1 MIEDFMSK
9 GIKILGLT
17 IILVLAAQVLWPAE
31 NILIQVHV
39 FRGTRMAGF
48 QELKQIEVLTTSSRP
63 ELVSLKEKTAGSE
76 GQLTAAVIDALL
88 DIYDLPLIDDL
99 FVHEKWWDGKNL
111 HDKQWDGRIRPQE
124 RLAYKSS
131 SRPDEVVLGKEA
143 SYRIKLSPQSL
154 PSRQIALRLV
164 VSKTTKKPE
173 ATGGDME
180 TIVDRELVLDTGDPV
195 IVAAPLQGQAYFMM
209 VLATAGNPNAKK
221 PEAEKARN
229 IEIVAAPKAMVQVQ
243 PSYPEELRRRRIG
256 GEIGL
261 RIVIDEKGAV
271 QAVAVARPTHPYL
284 NYSAVQA
291 IRQWTFE
298 PVLIKG
304 KPVPVMFQ
312 YTYNFYPSLYEP
324 AKTRRASFSVG
335 SDSIP
340 QEALP
345 AILERSGEYCQKLG
359 GAVLDFVCEETIKET
374 RYSLLKNIQWVAIGP
389 RLTKTDQGMFHVI
402 PEDAKP
408 SEAMKFFGATDS
420 KSELIEERGQNAMS
434 TVTAV
439 QIMDPKQTLRNSF
452 ICDYQMIRKAGA
464 VVERRVILKENGRKN
479 TDRNKVLDKER
490 FSALSSLFAPLRVL
504 AEDRQPRF
512 DYRIVDEEKLNGKLG
527 FVIEALPKSGD
538 EDGIWSARVWVDKRS
553 CQILKSEIK
562 GVPIE
567 GYEDVLN
574 DCATLNI
581 RPDFVS
587 THEYRMEK
595 NGVLFPSR
603 SKIHVAYPG
612 IDPRSAIP
620 KDAINLSYDKYKF
633 FTVETES
640 QVIKK

>member
-1 MIEDFMSK
+1 MSK
-9 GIKILGLT
+9 RFKILSLT
-17 IILVLAAQVLWPAE
+17 IVLVLATQVHGAAE

-39 FRGTRMAGF
+39 FRGTRMEGF
-48 QELKQIEVLTTSSRP
+48 QELRQIEVLTISSRP
-63 ELVSLKEKTAGSE
+63 ELATLKEKTADSE

-88 DIYDLPLIDDL
+88 DIYDLPAIDDL

-111 HDKQWDGRIRPQE
+111 HDKQWEGRVRPQD

-131 SRPDEVVLGKEA
+131 SRLDEVVLGKEA
-143 SYRIKLSPQSL
+143 SYRINLSPRTL

-164 VSKTTKKPE
+164 VSKTIKKPE
-173 ATGGDME
+173 DTGGDME
-180 TIVDRELVLDTGDPV
+180 TIVDRELVFDVGDPV
-195 IVAAPLQGQAYFMM
+195 IVAVPYHGQAYFMM
-209 VLATAGNPNAKK
+209 VLATAGNPSAKK
-221 PEAEKARN
+221 PEPEKARN
-229 IEIVAAPKAMVQVQ
+229 IELVAAPKAVVRVQ

-261 RIVIDEKGAV
+261 RILIDEKGAV
-271 QAVAVARPTHPYL
+271 QAIAVVNPTHPYL

-291 IRQWTFE
+291 IRRWTFE

-304 KPVPVMFQ
+304 KPVPVMFL

-324 AKTRRASFSVG
+324 AKTRRESFPVG

-345 AILERSGEYCQKLG
+345 AILERSGEYCQKLA

-374 RYSLLKNIQWVAIGP
+374 RYSLLKNMQWGFLAIAP
-389 RLTKTDQGMFHVI
+389 RLTKTDQGMFYVI
-402 PEDAKP
+402 PDNAKP
-408 SEAMKFFGATDS
+408 SVAMGFFGATDS
-420 KSELIEERGQNAMS
+420 KSDLIEDRGQNVPR

-439 QIMDPKQTLRNSF
+439 QIMDPKQTRRNNF
-452 ICDYQMIRKAGA
+452 ICDYQIIKKAGA
-464 VVERRVILKENGRKN
+464 VEERRVILKENGRKN
-479 TDRNKVLDKER
+479 TDRNKLLAEER
-490 FSALSSLFAPLRVL
+490 FSALSSLLAPLRVL
-504 AEDRQPRF
+504 AKDRQPRF
-512 DYRIVDEEKLNGKLG
+512 DYRIVDEEKVNGKIA

-538 EDGIWSARVWVDKRS
+538 EDGIWSARVWVDKQS
-553 CQILKSEIK
+553 HQILKVEIK

-567 GYEDVLN
+567 GYEDVLS

-581 RPDFVS
+581 KPDFVS
-587 THEYRMEK
+587 AHEYRMEK
-595 NGVLFPSR
+595 GGVLFPSR

-620 KDAINLSYDKYKF
+620 KDAINLTYDKYKF

-640 QVIKK
+640 QVIRK